1 MRGAPARPEAAA
13 LAPGAEA
20 AVLDYNW
27 TRFARVVDV
36 AGAYGSFLARLLR
49 RSRRATGVLFDQPQ
63 ARAWGRPAR
72 L

>member
-1 MRGAPARPEAAA
+1 
-13 LAPGAEA
+13 
-20 AVLDYNW
+20 VLDYNW

-63 ARAWGRPAR
+63 AREWGRPAR